1 MRQQPDTVI
10 RWAGLPPPI
19 GTTSPDEL
27 HGLALRV
34 EWEGYSHEDG
44 LIGLARR
51 LGCVDVDARS
61 VEDRL
66 REAVERRTRELTLPN
81 GCVVVPPRIG
91 IARSA
96 AMRLPP
102 SRSPHVRITWC
113 GWRPEHPVL
122 HGTLE
127 ARRFSLL
134 VPWGSGTRPS
144 RRVLA

>member
-19 GTTSPDEL
+19 GTTSSDEL

-81 GCVVVPPRIG
+81 GCVVVPPEDRHRPFG
-91 IARSA
+91 GDALTAFALASRANHVVWMA
-96 AMRLPP
+96 AK
-102 SRSPHVRITWC
+102 
-113 GWRPEHPVL
+113 HPVL

-134 VPWGSGTRPS
+134 VPWGWVRAHPE
-144 RRVLA
+144 VFA